1 MAAITTASI
10 VLFKTPD
17 FLIKRI
23 LDCLM
28 QSNILHTIFVIDNS
42 PEISTFE
49 FCLYKNVEYIK
60 NLNNGYGAA
69 HNIAITKALAFSEFH
84 LILNPDIFFNGSSL
98 GEMLGKMSED
108 PGIGLLM
115 PKILYPDG
123 AIQYLCKLIPT
134 PVDLF
139 LRRFPIPM
147 LGEYL
152 NRRNF
157 KYELRFT
164 GYDVEMNA
172 PTLSGCFLLA
182 NMNAIKSVGMFDER
196 FFMYAEDVDF
206 TRRVHKKFK
215 TVFYP
220 EVEVFHEHAKS
231 SYKNIRMLFFHV
243 RSVIQYFN
251 KWGWFWD
258 VERGEFNRQFLVS
271 FQRRN
276 QGF

>member
-1 MAAITTASI
+1 MTVITTASI

-17 FLIKRI
+17 FLIKQI

-28 QSNILHTIFVIDNS
+28 RSSILHTIFIIDNS
-42 PEISTFE
+42 PDNSHFD
-49 FCLYKNVEYIK
+49 FSLYNNVIYIK
-60 NLNNGYGAA
+60 NVNNGYGSA
-69 HNIAITKALAFSEFH
+69 HNIAIRKALVFSEFH
-84 LILNPDIFFNGSSL
+84 FILNPDIFFDGL
-98 GEMLGKMSED
+98 VLEKMLTRMVED
-108 PGIGLLM
+108 VGIGLLM

-123 AIQYLCKLIPT
+123 GIQYLCKLIPT
-134 PVDLF
+134 PLDLF
-139 LRRFPIPM
+139 LRRFPIPL

-157 KYELRFT
+157 NYELRFT
-164 GYDVEMNA
+164 GYDTEMNV

-206 TRRVHKKFK
+206 TRRIHSKFK
-215 TVFYP
+215 TIFYP
-220 EVEVFHEHAKS
+220 NAVVFHEYAKS
-231 SYKNIRMLFFHV
+231 SYKNIRMLFFHA

-258 VERGEFNRQFLVS
+258 VERGEFNRRFLVS